1 MAANHKK
8 QRLRSD
14 YPFFLSYRTR
24 WSDNDQYAHV
34 NNAIYYHL
42 FDAVVNNYL
51 IDHCGMDPTKSE
63 QIGLVVSSFCEFFSP
78 VSFPDVLDLG
88 LRVTHLGSSSV
99 TYEVGV
105 FRAKA
110 HTNEDHPASTHLQ
123 GKRESN
129 APDTVIPVA
138 VGGYTHVFVE
148 STSRKSTPINAQMKS
163 SLKKLMAH
171 TDATAVSKL

>member
-105 FRAKA
+105 
-110 HTNEDHPASTHLQ
+110 
-123 GKRESN
+123 N